1 MKSSF
6 KKVCELEL
14 HVNKAYILQGSISIA
29 EIKKEPLLNKR
40 LSFSQGNMIAF

>member
-14 HVNKAYILQGSISIA
+14 HLNKEYILQGSISIA
-29 EIKKEPLLNKR
+29 EIKKRTSSK
-40 LSFSQGNMIAF
+40 

>member
-14 HVNKAYILQGSISIA
+14 HVNKEYILQGSISIA

-40 LSFSQGNMIAF
+40 FSFGQGNMITF

>member
-14 HVNKAYILQGSISIA
+14 HVNKEYILQGSISIA
-29 EIKKEPLLNKR
+29 GIKKEPLLNKR
-40 LSFSQGNMIAF
+40 FSFSHGNMITF